1 MKRDR
6 EPAVKTRKLGKNG
19 FEVSVLAMGAWQLAD
34 DKYWGRG
41 GDPERTVKVAL
52 DAGITLFDTAEMYA
66 DGESEKA
73 LGKALGRDRDR
84 ALIASKVFSSHCS
97 PADVRLSC
105 ENSLRRLRTDRI
117 DLFQIHWPARDVKF
131 SDTAAELVLLEKEGK
146 IRAAG
151 VSNFGPKDLEE
162 WMEVGGAV
170 SNQIG
175 YNLLFRAPE
184 YEILPACARYGLGVL
199 VYMPLLQGILTG
211 RWETAEEIPQSRRR
225 TRHFASTRE
234 GTRHGEP
241 GCEAELFETLRRIKT
256 VSARIG
262 HPMADVALAWLL
274 AKPEVTSVIVGA
286 REPEQVW
293 RNAAGVGLKLDRST
307 VEELDGIT
315 EAIKDKLGG
324 NADMWVGKKES
335 RIR

>member
-1 MKRDR
+1 MKKR
-6 EPAVKTRKLGKNG
+6 ALGNSG
-19 FEVSVLAMGAWQLAD
+19 LDVSVLAMGAWQLAD

-73 LGKALGRDRDR
+73 LGKALGRDRDK
-84 ALIASKVFSSHCS
+84 ALIASKVFSTHCS
-97 PADVRLSC
+97 PEAVRKSC
-105 ENSLRRLRTDRI
+105 EDSLRRLRTDRI
-117 DLFQIHWPARDVKF
+117 DLFQVHWPARDAAF
-131 SDTAAELVLLEKEGK
+131 ADTAKEMVKLRKEGK
-146 IRAAG
+146 IRALG

-162 WMEVGGAV
+162 WLEGGEAA
-170 SNQIG
+170 SDQIG

-184 YEILPACARYGLGVL
+184 YEMIPACVEHKVGIL

-211 RWETAEEIPQSRRR
+211 RWDTVEEIPPTRRR

-234 GTRHGEP
+234 NTRHGEP
-241 GCEAELFETLRRIKT
+241 GCETELLETLRRIQAF
-256 VSARIG
+256 SAKLG
-262 HPMADVALAWLL
+262 HTMADVALAWLL
-274 AKPEVTSVIVGA
+274 GKPGVTSVIVGA

-293 RNAAGVGLKLDRST
+293 RNAVGAQLQLESEA
-307 VEELDGIT
+307 VAELDEIT
-315 EAIKDKLGG
+315 EPIKAKLGG
-324 NADMWVGKKES
+324 NCDLWIGKKES

>member
-1 MKRDR
+1 M
-6 EPAVKTRKLGKNG
+6 KTRKLGKDG

-41 GDPERTVKVAL
+41 GEPERTVKVAL

-66 DGESEKA
+66 DGESEKV

-84 ALIASKVFSSHCS
+84 ARIASKVFSAHCA
-97 PADVRLSC
+97 PEALRKSC
-105 ENSLRRLRTDRI
+105 ENSLKRLHTDRI
-117 DLFQIHWPARDVKF
+117 DLYQVHWPSRETGF
-131 SDTAAELVLLEKEGK
+131 SETAAELIRLKKEGK
-146 IRAAG
+146 ILSIG

-162 WMEVGGAV
+162 WMEVGEAA
-170 SNQIG
+170 SDQIG

-184 YEILPACARYGLGVL
+184 YETLPACATYGVGVL
-199 VYMPLLQGILTG
+199 AYMPLFQGILAG
-211 RWETAEEIPQSRRR
+211 RWSTVEEIPVSRRR

-234 GTRHGEP
+234 GTRHGEA
-241 GCEAELFETLRRIKT
+241 GCEDLLLETLKRIKT
-256 VSARIG
+256 VSTRIG

-286 REPEQVW
+286 REPDQVL
-293 RNAAGVGLKLDRST
+293 RNVRGARL
-307 VEELDGIT
+307 ELDPDLVAELDDLT
-315 EAIKDKLGG
+315 KPIKDKLGG
-324 NADMWVGKKES
+324 NADQWLGAKES

>member
-1 MKRDR
+1 M
-6 EPAVKTRKLGKNG
+6 ETRKLGKSG

-34 DKYWGRG
+34 EKYWGRG
-41 GDPERTVKVAL
+41 GDPERTVKTAL

-73 LGKALGRDRDR
+73 LGKALGKDRDK
-84 ALIASKVFSSHCS
+84 ALIASKVFSSHCA

-117 DLFQIHWPARDVKF
+117 DLFQVHWPAREVKF
-131 SDTAAELVLLEKEGK
+131 SETAAELVKLRTEGK
-146 IRAAG
+146 VRAIG
-151 VSNFGPKDLEE
+151 VSNFGPNDLEE
-162 WMEVGGAV
+162 WLSEGEAA

-175 YNLLFRAPE
+175 YNLAFRAPE
-184 YEILPACARYGLGVL
+184 YEVIPACVRFGVGVL

-211 RWETAEEIPQSRRR
+211 RWENAEDIPQSRRR

-241 GCEAELFETLRRIKT
+241 GCEDALFEVLRRIK
-256 VSARIG
+256 AIAKRIG
-262 HPMADVALAWLL
+262 CAMGDVALAWLL
-274 AKPEVTSVIVGA
+274 AKPGVTAVIVGA
-286 REPEQVW
+286 REPGQVL
-293 RNAAGVGLKLDRST
+293 RNVKGVQLALEPDW
-307 VEELDGIT
+307 VAELDDVT
-315 EAIKDKLGG
+315 EPIRAKLGG
-324 NADMWVGKKES
+324 NCDMWVGKKES

>member
-1 MKRDR
+1 
-6 EPAVKTRKLGKNG
+6 LGKNG

-34 DKYWGRG
+34 DAYWGRG

-73 LGKALGRDRDR
+73 LGKALGKDRDR
-84 ALIASKVFSSHCS
+84 ALIASKVFSSHCA
-97 PADVRLSC
+97 PADVRKSC
-105 ENSLRRLRTDRI
+105 EDSLRRLRTDRI

-131 SDTAAELVLLEKEGK
+131 SDTAAELVKLRKEGK
-146 IRAAG
+146 LRAIG
-151 VSNFGPKDLEE
+151 VSNFGSNDLDE
-162 WMEVGGAV
+162 WMDAGEAC

-175 YNLLFRAPE
+175 YNLVFRAPE
-184 YEILPACARYGLGVL
+184 YEMIPACVRHGLGIL

-211 RWETAEEIPQSRRR
+211 RWDKAEDIPQSRRR

-241 GCEAELFETLRRIKT
+241 GCEAELFEALRR
-256 VSARIG
+256 VRVVADRIG
-262 HPMADVALAWLL
+262 HPPADVALAWLL
-274 AKPEVTSVIVGA
+274 AKPGVTSLIVGA
-286 REPEQVW
+286 REPDQVL
-293 RNAAGVGLKLDRST
+293 RNARGVSL
-307 VEELDGIT
+307 ELDAETVLELDAAGDP
-315 EAIKDKLGG
+315 IKDKLGG
-324 NADMWVGKKES
+324 NCDLWAGKEKS

>member
-1 MKRDR
+1 M
-6 EPAVKTRKLGKNG
+6 KTRKLGKNG
-19 FEVSVLAMGAWQLAD
+19 FDVSVLALGAWQLAD

-66 DGESEKA
+66 DGESEKV
-73 LGKALGRDRDR
+73 LGKALGRARDR
-84 ALIASKVFSSHCS
+84 ALIATKVLPTHCA
-97 PADVRLSC
+97 PAEVRLAC

-131 SDTAAELVLLEKEGK
+131 ADTAAELVLLKKEGK
-146 IRAAG
+146 IRAVG

-162 WMEVGGAV
+162 WMAVGQAD
-170 SNQIG
+170 SNQAG

-184 YEILPACARYGLGVL
+184 YEILPACARYGVGVL
-199 VYMPLLQGILTG
+199 TYMPLLQGILTG

-234 GTRHGEP
+234 GTRHGEA
-241 GCEAELFETLRRIKT
+241 GCEAELFETLRRIKQ
-256 VSARIG
+256 VAARIG
-262 HPMADVALAWLL
+262 QPMADVALAWLL
-274 AKPEVTSVIVGA
+274 ARPEVTAVVVGA

-293 RNAAGVGLKLDRST
+293 RNAAGVGLELDRAT
-307 VEELDGIT
+307 AEELDGIT
-315 EAIKDKLGG
+315 QPIKDKLGG

-335 RIR
+335 RIH